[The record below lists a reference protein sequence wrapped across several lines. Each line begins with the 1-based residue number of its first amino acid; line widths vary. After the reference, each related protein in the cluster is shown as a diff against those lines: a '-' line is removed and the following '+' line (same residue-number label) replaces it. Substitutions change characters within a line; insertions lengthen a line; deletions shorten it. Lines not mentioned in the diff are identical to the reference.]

1 MQGSYD
7 IIVVGGGHAGCEAAM
22 AAARMGSSVLL
33 ISMDMNKFAQM
44 SCNPAIGGIAKG
56 QIVRE
61 IDALGGYTGIIT
73 DASTLQFRMLNRSK
87 GPAMW
92 SPRAQCDK
100 IQFSLYW
107 RKTLESACKLDIYQ
121 DTVTSFLFSG
131 SKITGVCTTTGAK
144 FNSQAVILTAGTFLD
159 GRMFIGRTTFDGG
172 RIGELSSYGLTG
184 QLVDM
189 GIATARMKTGTPPR
203 IDISSVDTSKMIHQ
217 WGDEA
222 PDKFSYLPY
231 LSSAQNGTP
240 QLPCFVVH
248 TNEKVHDIL
257 RSGFSD
263 SPLFSGLI
271 TGIGPRYCPSIE
283 DKLRTFAGKTE
294 HQLFLEPEGR
304 GTNEYY
310 LQGFSSSLPLDV
322 QMDALHAI
330 EGLENAKV
338 YRPAYAVE
346 YDYFDPTQLKPT
358 LELKTIENLY
368 FAGQINGTTGYE
380 EAAAQGLIA
389 GMNAHL
395 KIVGKDPFILKRDQA
410 YIGVLIDDL
419 ITKGVDEPY
428 RMFTS
433 RAEYRILLRQDNADL
448 RLTPAS
454 YEVGLADKFRYDY
467 TMRKYDSVERFNQFF
482 ADASIR
488 PENVNDYLSECG
500 SAEITN
506 RKRIADLISRP
517 QTDIHNLF
525 KKVPRGTFSK
535 FNIDTDVEFASPLSG
550 VITDSVKYS
559 DLVNYHLN
567 RNNDERFSDK
577 YQSDISLRDAV
588 NVLQYNTEYPVSLL
602 DSDVMNAT
610 VDSNYKREVLDSSE
624 ISIKYKGYIQREQQM
639 ADKIMRLENL
649 IIPEGFDFD
658 RVESLSIECR
668 QKLKKYSPRTIAQAS
683 RISGVS
689 PADISVLLVYFG
701 R

>member
-1 MQGSYD
+1 MRRNYD
-7 IIVVGGGHAGCEAAM
+7 VIVVGGGHAGCEAAM
-22 AAARMGSSVLL
+22 AASRMGSSVLL

-107 RKTLESACKLDIYQ
+107 RKILESACKLDIYQ
-121 DTVTSFLFSG
+121 DTVVDFLFSG
-131 SKITGVCTTTGAK
+131 SKITGVCTTTGAI
-144 FNSQAVILTAGTFLD
+144 FNSQTVILTAGTFLD
-159 GRMFIGRTTFDGG
+159 GRMFIGRTMFEGG
-172 RIGELSSYGLTG
+172 RIGEMPSHGLTAR
-184 QLVDM
+184 LVEM
-189 GIATARMKTGTPPR
+189 GISTARMKTGTPPR
-203 IDISSVDTSKMIHQ
+203 IDISSVDTSSMVHQ
-217 WGDEA
+217 FGDEN
-222 PDKFSYLPY
+222 PDKFSYLPF

-240 QLPCFVVH
+240 QMPCFVVH
-248 TNEKVHDIL
+248 TNQKVHDIL
-257 RSGFSD
+257 KSGFKD

-271 TGIGPRYCPSIE
+271 KGIGPRYCPSIE
-283 DKLRTFAGKTE
+283 DKLRTFADKTE

-322 QMDALHAI
+322 QMEALHAI

-338 YRPAYAVE
+338 FRPAYAVE

-358 LELKTIENLY
+358 LELKTIENL
-368 FAGQINGTTGYE
+368 FLAGQVNGTTGYE

-395 KIVGKDPFILKRDQA
+395 KVHGKDPFILKRDQA

-433 RAEYRILLRQDNADL
+433 RAEYRILLRQDNADI
-448 RLTPAS
+448 RLTPVS
-454 YEVGLADKFRYDY
+454 YEFGLADKYRYDY

-482 ADASIR
+482 ADASVK
-488 PENVNDYLSECG
+488 PDNVNDYLLSVSSSEIN
-500 SAEITN
+500 S
-506 RKRIADLISRP
+506 RKRISELISRP
-517 QTDIHNLF
+517 QTQISELFNL
-525 KKVPRGTFSK
+525 VPRGTFNK
-535 FNIDTDVEFASPLSG
+535 FNIDLDAEFRSPLSG
-550 VITDSVKYS
+550 LVSSGTAYS
-559 DLVNYHLN
+559 DLIQYSDLKSSNGKFTDNYP
-567 RNNDERFSDK
+567 D
-577 YQSDISLRDAV
+577 DISFKDATYI
-588 NVLQYNTEYPVSLL
+588 LQYNTEYPVSKL
-602 DSDVMNAT
+602 DSDKINQT
-610 VDSNYKREVLDSSE
+610 VEANYKREILDSSE

-649 IIPEGFDFD
+649 MIPENFDFD
-658 RVESLSIECR
+658 KVESLSIECR
-668 QKLKKYSPRTIAQAS
+668 QKLKKYAPRTIAQAS

>member
-1 MQGSYD
+1 MKIYD
-7 IIVVGGGHAGCEAAM
+7 VIVVGGGHAGCEAAM
-22 AAARMGSSVLL
+22 AASRMGSSVLL

-56 QIVRE
+56 QIVKE
-61 IDALGGYTGIIT
+61 IDALGGYTGIVT

-107 RKTLESACKLDIYQ
+107 RKILESACKLDIYQ
-121 DTVTSFLFSG
+121 DTVTSFVFDG
-131 SKITGVCTTTGAK
+131 SKISGVRTTTGAI
-144 FNSQAVILTAGTFLD
+144 FNSQTVILTAGTFLD
-159 GRMFIGRTTFDGG
+159 GRLFIGRNMFEGG
-172 RIGELSSYGLTG
+172 RIGELSSHGLTG
-184 QLVDM
+184 QLVEM
-189 GIATARMKTGTPPR
+189 GVATARMKTGTPPR
-203 IDISSVDTSKMIHQ
+203 IDISSVDTSKLIHQ
-217 WGDEA
+217 FGDED
-222 PDKFSYLPY
+222 PEKFSYLPF
-231 LSSAQNGTP
+231 LSTAQNGTP
-240 QLPCFVVH
+240 QMPCFVVH
-248 TNEKVHDIL
+248 TNPQVHKIL
-257 RSGFSD
+257 ESGFGD
-263 SPLFSGLI
+263 SPLFSGKI
-271 TGIGPRYCPSIE
+271 KGIGPRYCPSIE
-283 DKLRTFAGKTE
+283 DKLRTFADKTE

-322 QMDALHAI
+322 QMEALHHI
-330 EGLENAKV
+330 EGLENAKIF
-338 YRPAYAVE
+338 RPAYAVE

-358 LELKTIENLY
+358 LELKNIENLY

-395 KIVGKDPFILKRDQA
+395 KSHGQDPFILNRDQA

-433 RAEYRILLRQDNADL
+433 RAEYRTLLRQDNADY
-448 RLTPAS
+448 RLTELS
-454 YEVGLADKFRYDY
+454 YNLGLADQFRYDY
-467 TMRKYDSVERFNQFF
+467 TKKKYDSIVGLTEYCNET
-482 ADASIR
+482 AVKPYI
-488 PENVNDYLSECG
+488 VNEYLTSVSTSEVD
-500 SAEITN
+500 S
-506 RKRIADLISRP
+506 RKRISDLVSRP
-517 QTDIHNLF
+517 QVKLDEILNL
-525 KKVPRGTFSK
+525 VPRGTKSK
-535 FNIDTDVEFASPLSG
+535 QTVFNFEESFVDPLSSLLKEG
-550 VITDSVKYS
+550 VTYS
-559 DLVNYHLN
+559 DSLSYESYSSLA
-567 RNNDERFSDK
+567 DRFNPEYSESSYK
-577 YQSDISLRDAV
+577 DA
-588 NVLQYNTEYPVSLL
+588 LYALKSNTEYPVSML
-602 DSDVMNAT
+602 DPEFINSKIA
-610 VDSNYKREVLDSSE
+610 SNYKRDIVDSCE
-624 ISIKYKGYIQREQQM
+624 IAIKYKGYIQREQQM

-649 IIPEGFDFD
+649 IIPDGFDFD

-668 QKLKKYSPRTIAQAS
+668 QKLKKYAPRTIAQAS

>member
-1 MQGSYD
+1 MLGSYD
-7 IIVVGGGHAGCEAAM
+7 VIVVGGGHAGCEAAM
-22 AAARMGSSVLL
+22 AASRMGSSVLL
-33 ISMDMNKFAQM
+33 ITMDMNKFGQM

-61 IDALGGYTGIIT
+61 IDALGGYTGIVT

-107 RKTLESACKLDIYQ
+107 RKILESACKLDIYQ
-121 DTVTSFLFSG
+121 DTVVKFLFNG
-131 SKITGVCTTTGAK
+131 SKISGVCTTTGAI
-144 FNSQAVILTAGTFLD
+144 FNSQTVILTAGTFLD
-159 GRMFIGRTTFDGG
+159 GKMFIGRTMFEGG
-172 RIGELSSYGLTG
+172 RIGELPSHGLTQ
-184 QLVDM
+184 QLVEM
-189 GIATARMKTGTPPR
+189 GVSTARMKTGTPPR

-217 WGDEA
+217 FGDES
-222 PDKFSYLPY
+222 PEKFSYLPF
-231 LSSAQNGTP
+231 LSTAQNGTP
-240 QLPCFVVH
+240 QMPCFVVH

-257 RSGFSD
+257 RGGFAD

-322 QMDALHAI
+322 QMEALHNI
-330 EGLENAKV
+330 EGLEKAKV
-338 YRPAYAVE
+338 FRPAYAVE

-358 LELKTIENLY
+358 LELKNIENLF

-389 GMNAHL
+389 GINAHL
-395 KIVGKDPFILKRDQA
+395 KVAGKDPFILKRDQA

-448 RLTPAS
+448 RLTSLS
-454 YEVGLADKFRYDY
+454 YNVGLADKFRYDY

-482 ADASIR
+482 ADASVK
-488 PENVNDYLSECG
+488 PEYVNEYLKSVN
-500 SAEITN
+500 SAEIDS
-506 RKRIADLISRP
+506 RRRISELISRP
-517 QTDIHNLF
+517 QTNINELYNL
-525 KKVPRGTFSK
+525 VPRGTFSK
-535 FNIDTDVEFASPLSG
+535 FNINSEDEFRTPLSG
-550 VITDSVKYS
+550 LVDGEISYHDLIKYNKYADLNTYFTD
-559 DLVNYHLN
+559 NYP
-567 RNNDERFSDK
+567 E
-577 YQSDISLRDAV
+577 DISFKDAV
-588 NVLQYNTEYPVSLL
+588 YVLQYNTEYPVSDLDHAAL
-602 DSDVMNAT
+602 DSKIE
-610 VDSNYKREVLDSSE
+610 SNYKREILDSSE

-649 IIPEGFDFD
+649 KIPEDFDFD

-668 QKLKKYSPRTIAQAS
+668 QKLKKYAPRTIAQAS
-683 RISGVS
+683 RISGIS